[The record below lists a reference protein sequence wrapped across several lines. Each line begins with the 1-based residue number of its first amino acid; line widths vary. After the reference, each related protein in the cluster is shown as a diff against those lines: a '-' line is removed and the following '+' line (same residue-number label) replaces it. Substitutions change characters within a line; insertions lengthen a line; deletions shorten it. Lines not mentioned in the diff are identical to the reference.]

1 MSASSATSTTILVAD
16 DEDSIVQ
23 LAKLYLS
30 KEGYRVLTARDGQEA
45 LEAARRQKPD
55 LLVLDLMMP
64 RVDGWEVARRLRK
77 DSTIPIIM
85 LTARDDDVDK
95 IVGLELGADD
105 YLTKPFNPRE
115 LIARVKAVLRR
126 AQAPVDPEAT
136 VALAGLH
143 VDPARREVRVAGQ
156 PVRLRGQEFELLL
169 VLARH
174 EGLVMTRE
182 ALLRQAWGYDY
193 LGESRTVDVHVA
205 SLREKLQGA
214 GVEIQAVRGLG
225 YKLVTTTNEPAG
237 QTDQS
242 REAS

>member
-1 MSASSATSTTILVAD
+1 MSNTILIAD

-30 KEGYRVLTARDGQEA
+30 KEGYRILTARDGQEA
-45 LEAARRQKPD
+45 LEAARRHKPD

-77 DSTIPIIM
+77 DSAIPIIM

-105 YLTKPFNPRE
+105 YVTKPFNPRE
-115 LIARVKAVLRR
+115 LVARVKAVLRR
-126 AQAPVDPEAT
+126 AQAPLAT
-136 VALAGLH
+136 DAALAVAGLQ

-156 PVRLRGQEFELLL
+156 PVHLRGQEFELLL
-169 VLARH
+169 ALAKN
-174 EGLVMTRE
+174 EGRVMTRE

-193 LGESRTVDVHVA
+193 VGETRTVDVHVA
-205 SLREKLQGA
+205 ALREKLRGA
-214 GVEIQAVRGLG
+214 GIEIQAVRGLG
-225 YKLVTTTNEPAG
+225 YKLVAQHDEAEPA
-237 QTDQS
+237 
-242 REAS
+242 